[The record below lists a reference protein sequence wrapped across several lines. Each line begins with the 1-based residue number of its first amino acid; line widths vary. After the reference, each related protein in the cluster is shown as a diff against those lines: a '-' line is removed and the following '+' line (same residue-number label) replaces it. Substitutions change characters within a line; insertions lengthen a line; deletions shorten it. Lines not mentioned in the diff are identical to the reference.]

1 MPTPAADPSSD
12 GFSYK
17 LARQGTLLMAATV
30 VVAINA
36 LYIALVAFGNI
47 TDFDTNQPFVQH
59 VLAMDTTNFG
69 GKPGEGL
76 DSDTIWRAI
85 DDPLLEGVAYVG
97 LITWETL
104 AAILL
109 LWATGALLRARNGS
123 TAQLARARGLA
134 TLGLVALVILFFC
147 GFIVIGG
154 EWFQM
159 WKSTAWNGLDPAFRN
174 SVLALFGLVLLHMPS
189 GPTR

>member
-1 MPTPAADPSSD
+1 MPNPRAGSSSD
-12 GFSYK
+12 GFSHR
-17 LARQGTLLMAATV
+17 LARLGTLQLATTIV
-30 VVAINA
+30 VGINA

-47 TDFDTNQPFVQH
+47 TDFDSNQPFVQH

-76 DSDTIWRAI
+76 DPDTIWRAI
-85 DDPLLEGVAYVG
+85 DEPPLQNAAYVG
-97 LITWETL
+97 LIAWETL
-104 AAILL
+104 TAIVL
-109 LWATGALLRARNGS
+109 LWATGALFRARNGS
-123 TAQLARARGLA
+123 PAQLARARGLA
-134 TLGLVALVILFFC
+134 TLGLLALVVLFFG

-174 SVLALFGLVLLHMPS
+174 SSLALFGLVLLQS
-189 GPTR
+189 GSS